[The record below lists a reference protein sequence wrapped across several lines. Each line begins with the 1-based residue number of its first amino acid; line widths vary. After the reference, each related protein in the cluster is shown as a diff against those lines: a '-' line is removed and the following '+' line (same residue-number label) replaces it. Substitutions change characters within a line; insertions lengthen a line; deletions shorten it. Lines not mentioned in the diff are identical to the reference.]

1 MDQGTV
7 VSLPSQDTSTRE
19 DLGMLAV
26 MEALVEDE
34 EVTQRELS
42 RRSGL
47 HLKKVNYCLHKLLEK
62 GQVRFQRVMNSPN
75 KRAYLYVLTPAGLQE
90 KSRLTYRFL
99 KVTLGYYNQ
108 VEEKLEQCL
117 AEMGRAGVRRVI
129 LYGASDAAR
138 IVMGLVGG
146 NGIRAVGVV
155 DDGLEVGEFSGV
167 PVVAPGDVSRL
178 GWDGMLVTAL
188 DNLDAVDDQIEKLGL
203 PESRVW
209 RLK

>member
-1 MDQGTV
+1 MAA
-7 VSLPSQDTSTRE
+7 SFPLQDTAMRE

-26 MEALVEDE
+26 MEALAEDE

-117 AEMGRAGVRRVI
+117 TEMGRAGVRSVI

-146 NGIRAVGVV
+146 NGIDVIGVV
-155 DDGLEVGEFSGV
+155 DDGLEAGQFSGV
-167 PVVAPGDVSRL
+167 PVVRAQDVSRRE
-178 GWDGMLVTAL
+178 WDAILVTAL
-188 DNLDAVDDQIEKLGL
+188 DELDAVDGQIERLGL
-203 PESRVW
+203 PESKVW